1 MLFGMRRLQLAFL
14 VAVFPI
20 ALATLSCKSDSNGP
34 APPPASV
41 TFPKSFLWGTATAA
55 FQIEKGDTHTDWG
68 HWVALTPSK
77 IKNGDTPDV
86 GGPDAL
92 EHVDEDIALMQQ
104 MGVNSYRFSIEWGRL
119 FQTAAATTPD
129 PTALA
134 AYDSEMQK
142 LVAAH
147 ITPMVTLQHFAL
159 PDWLS
164 DVTQPNN
171 PQGWE
176 RPETTDAFVKFC
188 SFAASHYGAQVDWW
202 VTINEPLV
210 TAVVGYVQGGS
221 PPGTILAADRA
232 LNAIKAMARAHAKC
246 FDAIHAA
253 DTVDADGDGKA
264 AWVSVAAH
272 LRTFHPLDPND
283 SDDVAATTHV
293 HYLWNMWF
301 LNATILGN
309 WDDDLDG
316 NLAGPNDVTAD
327 PSLKGRMDYVGMN
340 YYSDT
345 LIGAHSGGIVIP
357 IVNAA
362 VIQDHLPTDRPKTDV
377 AWDIYPEGLRAI
389 LNDDVA
395 PFKLPVV
402 ITENGIA
409 DRDDK
414 NRARFLAEHLY
425 QLGWAIQDGVDVR
438 GYFHWSLM
446 DNFEW
451 QNGFCPNFGF
461 ASVDHASDARTL
473 RASGA
478 EFKSIVNSR
487 AIRTADIDALAP
499 YVSATSATFCP

>member
-1 MLFGMRRLQLAFL
+1 M
-14 VAVFPI
+14 FPI
-20 ALATLSCKSDSNGP
+20 ALVISSCKSDASGP
-34 APPPASV
+34 TSPASV
-41 TFPKSFLWGTATAA
+41 TFPNSFMWGTATAA
-55 FQIEKGDTHTDWG
+55 FQIEKGDVNTDWG
-68 HWVALTPSK
+68 QWVQLTPSK
-77 IKNGDTPDV
+77 IKNGDKPDN

-92 EHVDEDIALMQQ
+92 NHVDDDIALMQQ
-104 MGVNSYRFSIEWGRL
+104 MGLNSYRFSIEWGRL
-119 FQTAAATTPD
+119 FPTIDSFTTMTPD

-142 LVAAH
+142 LQAAH

-164 DVTQPNN
+164 DVNHPSD

-176 RPETTDAFVKFC
+176 RPETAGDFTKFC
-188 SFAASHYGAQVDWW
+188 TFAATHFGKQVDWW
-202 VTINEPLV
+202 VTLNEPLV
-210 TAVVGYVQGGS
+210 SILTGYLQGGS
-221 PPGTILAADRA
+221 PPGVVLDANRA
-232 LNAIKAMARAHAKC
+232 FAVIKIMARAHAQC

-253 DTVDADGDGKA
+253 DTIDADGDGKA
-264 AWVSVAAH
+264 AWVSVAKH
-272 LRTFHPLDPND
+272 ERTFHPLDPTSD
-283 SDDVAATTHV
+283 DDVAATAHV
-293 HYLWNMWF
+293 RYLWNLWF

-316 NLAGPNDVTAD
+316 NLTGPKDVQGD
-327 PSLKGRMDYVGMN
+327 PTLKGRMDYIGMN

-345 LIGAHSGGIVIP
+345 LISAHTGLVIP

-377 AWDIYPEGLRAI
+377 AWDIYPEGLRTI
-389 LNDDVA
+389 LDEDIA
-395 PFKLPVV
+395 PYKLPVV

-409 DRDDK
+409 DRADQ

-425 QLGWAIQDGVDVR
+425 QLGWSIADGVDVR

-461 ASVDHASDARTL
+461 ASVDHTTGARTL
-473 RASGA
+473 RASGS
-478 EFKSIVNSR
+478 EFKKI
-487 AIRTADIDALAP
+487 IDAKSVKTSDIASLAP
-499 YVSATSATFCP
+499 YATPTFCE

>member
-1 MLFGMRRLQLAFL
+1 MAALI
-14 VAVFPI
+14 FPI
-20 ALATLSCKSDSNGP
+20 AVAVLSCKSDASGP
-34 APPPASV
+34 TSPASV
-41 TFPKSFLWGTATAA
+41 TFPNSFLWGTATAA
-55 FQIEKGDTHTDWG
+55 FQIEKGDVNTDWSA
-68 HWVALTPSK
+68 WVNLTPSK
-77 IKNGDTPDV
+77 IKNGDKPDD

-92 EHVDEDIALMQQ
+92 NHIDDDIALMQQ

-119 FQTAAATTPD
+119 FPTADATAPD

-134 AYDSEMQK
+134 AYDGEMQK
-142 LVAAH
+142 LQSAH
-147 ITPMVTLQHFAL
+147 ITPMVTLQHFAI
-159 PDWLS
+159 PTWLS

-188 SFAASHYGAQVDWW
+188 TWAGSHYGAQVDWW

-210 TAVVGYVQGGS
+210 TAVIGYVQGGS
-221 PPGTILAADRA
+221 PPGTVLAADRA
-232 LNAIKAMARAHAKC
+232 FAAIKAMARAHAKC
-246 FDAIHAA
+246 FDALHAA

-264 AWVSVAAH
+264 AMVSVAAH
-272 LRTFHPLDPND
+272 LRTFHPLDPTSD
-283 SDDVAATTHV
+283 DDVAATAHV
-293 HYLWNMWF
+293 HYLWNLWF

-316 NLAGPNDVTAD
+316 NYTGPNDTQGD
-327 PSLKGRMDYVGMN
+327 PTLKGRMDYVGMN

-345 LIGAHSGGIVIP
+345 LISAHSGLVIP

-362 VIQDHLPTDRPKTDV
+362 VVQDHLPTDRPKTDV
-377 AWDIYPEGLRAI
+377 AWDIYPEGLRTI
-389 LNDDVA
+389 LDEDVA
-395 PFKLPVV
+395 PYKLPVV

-409 DRDDK
+409 DRADQ

-425 QLGWAIQDGVDVR
+425 QLGWSIQDGVDVR

-461 ASVDHASDARTL
+461 ASVDHATAARTL
-473 RASGA
+473 RASGS
-478 EFKSIVNSR
+478 EFKKIIDAKSLKS
-487 AIRTADIDALAP
+487 ADIAALAP
-499 YVSATSATFCP
+499 YVAPTYCE

>member
-1 MLFGMRRLQLAFL
+1 MRRFSRLW
-14 VAVFPI
+14 VAAIFPI
-20 ALATLSCKSDSNGP
+20 AIAALSCKSDSSA
-34 APPPASV
+34 APSGPASV
-41 TFPKSFLWGTATAA
+41 TFPNSFLWGTATAA
-55 FQIEKGDTHTDWG
+55 FQIEKGDVNTDWSA
-68 HWVALTPSK
+68 WVNLTPSK
-77 IKNGDTPDV
+77 IKNGDKPDD

-92 EHVDEDIALMQQ
+92 NHIDDDIALMQQ

-119 FQTAAATTPD
+119 FPTAAAANSATPD
-129 PTALA
+129 PSALA
-134 AYDSEMQK
+134 AYDGEMQK
-142 LVAAH
+142 LQNAH

-159 PDWLS
+159 PNWLS

-176 RPETTDAFVKFC
+176 NESTTDAFVKFC
-188 SFAASHYGAQVDWW
+188 SWAGAHYGSQVDWW

-210 TAVVGYVQGGS
+210 TAVIGYVQGGS
-221 PPGTILAADRA
+221 PPGTVLAADRA
-232 LNAIKAMARAHAKC
+232 FAAIKAMARAHAKC
-246 FDAIHAA
+246 FDALHAA
-253 DTVDADGDGKA
+253 DTVDADGDGKPA
-264 AWVSVAAH
+264 LVSVAAH
-272 LRTFHPLDPND
+272 LRTFHPLDPTD
-283 SDDVAATTHV
+283 SDDVSATARV

-316 NLAGPNDVTAD
+316 NYTGPNDLQGDA
-327 PSLKGRMDYVGMN
+327 SLKGRMDYVGVN

-377 AWDIYPEGLRAI
+377 AWDIYPEGLRTI
-389 LNDDVA
+389 LDQDVA
-395 PFKLPVV
+395 PYKLPVV

-409 DRDDK
+409 DRADQ
-414 NRARFLAEHLY
+414 NRARFLGEHLY
-425 QLGWAIQDGVDVR
+425 QLGWSMQDGVDVR

-461 ASVDHASDARTL
+461 ASVDKTTAARTL

-478 EFKSIVNSR
+478 AYKKIIGAKSIS
-487 AIRTADIDALAP
+487 TADIASLPAYVAP
-499 YVSATSATFCP
+499 SYCE